1 MLEEK
6 MTTDKIFRE
15 LDIAGWL
22 VNSLYQID
30 RYTWRA
36 SLRNHN
42 YCYEI
47 AEGDTPKAA
56 LEKALEKTKENGYDP
71 HDKRFPFGPRLLSL
85 DDIGL

>member
-1 MLEEK
+1 
-6 MTTDKIFRE
+6 MTTDEIFKN
-15 LDIAGWL
+15 LDQAGWL
-22 VNSLYQID
+22 VNSLSQID
-30 RYTWRA
+30 RFLWRA

-42 YCYEI
+42 YCFEV

-56 LEKALEKTKENGYDP
+56 LTKALSKTAENGYDP